1 MSDDSQMT
9 KAAPGTAGIVREGFG
24 EVSVEKRHETAA
36 TSMAAQAQ
44 AEITARYIVARQNPR
59 DADVVRTQLLKE
71 SSRPNFARRAF
82 YSVPRGDKP
91 GRLTGT
97 PGRIEGLSVRFAE
110 SAIRVS
116 GNILQA
122 TRTLY
127 DDDYKRMINVAA
139 TDLETNAVY
148 ARDIVIEKTVER
160 AKPKDKAVI
169 LGQRTNSAGNT
180 VYIVQA
186 TEDELLQKEGALIS
200 KTFRT
205 LALRLVPPDVLEE
218 CEQRIVLTIED
229 ENAKD
234 PDAARKL
241 LCDAFFKLGISPD
254 ELKEYVGHGLEQFSK
269 QEKLDLTGLH
279 QAIKDGEISWAD
291 AMRSRVE
298 TRDKPPGEEP
308 KRSRAAEVAEKVK
321 SRQRE
326 PGED

>member
-1 MSDDSQMT
+1 MT
-9 KAAPGTAGIVREGFG
+9 QDIQKSATGTSGIVREGFG
-24 EVSVEKRHETAA
+24 ETSIERRNETSSTA
-36 TSMAAQAQ
+36 MAAQAQ
-44 AEITARYIVARQNPR
+44 AEITARYIVARDRPR
-59 DADVVRTQLLKE
+59 DADTVRAKLLHE
-71 SSRPNFARRAF
+71 CARPHFAARAF

-127 DDDYKRMINVAA
+127 DDDFKRMINVAA

-160 AKPKDKAVI
+160 QKPKDKSVV

-186 TEDELLQKEGALIS
+186 TEDELLQKEGSLIS

-218 CEQRIVLTIED
+218 CEQRIVLTVRDED
-229 ENAKD
+229 AKD
-234 PDAARKL
+234 PDAARKQ
-241 LCDAFFKLGISPD
+241 LCDVFAKLGVSPD
-254 ELKEYVGHGLEQFSK
+254 ELKEYLGHDLSYFSAE
-269 QEKLDLTGLH
+269 EKLDLRGLH
-279 QAIKDGEISWAD
+279 QAIKEGEITWAQ
-291 AMRSRVE
+291 AMAERGAKEEARTVE
-298 TRDKPPGEEP
+298 ESK
-308 KRSRAAEVAEKVK
+308 KSKAAEVAEKVK
-321 SRQRE
+321 ARQRE
-326 PGED
+326 PGEEG